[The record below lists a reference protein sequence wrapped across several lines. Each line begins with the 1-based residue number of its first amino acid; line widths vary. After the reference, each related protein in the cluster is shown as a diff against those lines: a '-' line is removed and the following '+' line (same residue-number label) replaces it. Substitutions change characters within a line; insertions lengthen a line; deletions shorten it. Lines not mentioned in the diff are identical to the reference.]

1 MQEFE
6 LKFLDVNVPE
16 LEKKLLG
23 IGAKKVGDFDY
34 SRALFDYPDFRMNK
48 VESWI
53 RLRTDG
59 KETTLTYKKSIKEIP
74 DDRNSKDVGMEEI
87 EVNVSSYD
95 KTYALLKAMGLVVK
109 REEKNKRTRYEKGDV
124 VFDIDSW
131 PFIPTYIEIESSSY
145 EKAKVAASEL
155 GFDAEGGMIGTAA
168 HVYKKYGFNKDE
180 YSSITFEG
188 MVKK

>member
-6 LKFLDVNVPE
+6 LKFLEVNVPE
-16 LEKKLLG
+16 LEKKLLA
-23 IGAKKVGDFDY
+23 IGAKKVGEYDY
-34 SRALFDYPDFRMNK
+34 SRALFDYPDFRINK

-74 DDRNSKDVGMEEI
+74 GDQSSKDVGMEEI

-95 KTYALLKAMGLVVK
+95 KTYALLKAMGLVIK

-131 PFIPTYIEIESSSY
+131 PFIPTYVEIESSSY
-145 EKAKVAASEL
+145 EKAKVAAGEL
-155 GFDAEGGMIGTAA
+155 GFDPEAGIIGTAA
-168 HVYKKYGFNKDE
+168 HVYKKYGINKDE